1 MTKNQ
6 TTTKGKL
13 TLTELS
19 GNRKRNTGN
28 RTVSRKVNKK
38 SKVKK
43 PVRVNAALKG
53 SIKEEEIKLPAEFLK
68 KMRTLRALCRK
79 IDKLEKEK
87 RKIIHYVLKDNEKSA

>member
-28 RTVSRKVNKK
+28 RTGSRKDNKK
-38 SKVKK
+38 SKFKK
-43 PVRVNAALKG
+43 PVRVNGTLKA
-53 SIKEEEIKLPAEFLK
+53 SRKEEEIKLPAEYLK
-68 KMRTLRALCRK
+68 KMRTLRAICRK

-87 RKIIHYVLKDNEKSA
+87 RKIILSVLNENEKSA